1 MADIG
6 KAYVQIVPSAQ
17 GISGSISKVLGGEA
31 NSAGASAGSTIASK
45 IKGAIGA
52 AAIGMAL
59 KESILQGA
67 ALEQSIG
74 GIETLFKE
82 HSDAVI
88 KNASKAY
95 KTAGISANAYMEQ
108 ATSFSASLLQSLG
121 GDTAKAAK
129 YADMAITDMSD
140 NANKFGTD
148 IGRLQDAY
156 QGFAKQNYTMLD
168 NLKLGYGGTK
178 TEMERLLADAEKI
191 TGIKYDI
198 NNLSDVYSAIHVI
211 QEELDITGA
220 TALEASQTLTG
231 SFNAMKAAA
240 QDFMGNLV
248 LGRNVG
254 ESMAALAETAATF
267 LFDNLMP
274 ALGNVLMGLPVAIGA
289 LIQKGLP
296 KFLSSGSE
304 MITALANGIIKG
316 LPGFLNTVRTVIPK
330 AVQTITENLPNIL
343 SKGVEFI
350 TNFVNGILRKLPE
363 VIKTAGTVI
372 TSFLNGSQ
380 DNFPVVMQNGGE
392 LLGNLVKGIITNL
405 PAIISATIQVIGSIL
420 KTLADNFPAMV
431 KGGVELITGL
441 ASGLAGSV
449 LSKIKTA
456 MSKVKSAIL
465 TPITSARDS
474 IKNVIDKIKS
484 YFNTTLKFKGIK
496 LPHIKMSWDK
506 SGVIAQAAQLLGIPG
521 VPAFSVNWYKTGGI
535 FDDPSIIGVG
545 EAGAEAVVP
554 LDALWNKLDRF
565 VSDALS
571 QPSGGNAQILTGE
584 QIKEIV
590 VESATKV
597 AEGLIDAMSNV
608 KVEHTTNLNGKAV
621 AKGLAPLIDNRL
633 GRQAVLEGR
642 GV

>member
-17 GISGSISKVLGGEA
+17 GISGSISKMLGGEA
-31 NSAGASAGSTIASK
+31 ESAGTSAGSTIASK
-45 IKGAIGA
+45 IKGAITV
-52 AAIGMAL
+52 AAIGKVL
-59 KESILQGA
+59 KDSILQGA

-74 GIETLFKE
+74 GIETLFKK
-82 HSDAVI
+82 HSDTVI
-88 KNASKAY
+88 KNASQAY

-129 YADMAITDMSD
+129 YADMAIIDMSD
-140 NANKFGTD
+140 NANKMGTD
-148 IGRLQDAY
+148 IGRIQDAY
-156 QGFAKQNYTMLD
+156 QGFAKGNYTMLD

-178 TEMERLLADAEKI
+178 TEMERLLADAEKL

-211 QEELDITGA
+211 QEELGVTGT

-248 LGRNVG
+248 LGQNVG
-254 ESMAALAETAATF
+254 PSMVALAETAATF

-274 ALGNVLMGLPVAIGA
+274 AIGNIIAGLPTAIMA
-289 LIQKGLP
+289 LVQTGLP
-296 KFLSSGSE
+296 KFLQAGAE
-304 MITALANGIIKG
+304 MVVGLGNGIVKG
-316 LPGFLNTVRTVIPK
+316 LPNFLNTVRTTIPK
-330 AVQTITENLPNIL
+330 AIQTITENLPQVL
-343 SKGVEFI
+343 AKGVEFI
-350 TNFVNGILRKLPE
+350 TNFVSGILQKLPE

-372 TSFLNGSQ
+372 TSFLTGSQ

-405 PAIISATIQVIGSIL
+405 PEIISATIQVIGSIL

-441 ASGLAGSV
+441 ASGLAGDV

-456 MSKVKSAIL
+456 MGKVKSAVL
-465 TPITSARDS
+465 TPIENARDS
-474 IKNVIDKIKS
+474 IKNAIDKIKS
-484 YFNTTLKFKGIK
+484 FFDITLKFKGIK

-506 SGVIAQAAQLLGIPG
+506 SGVIAEAAKLLGVPG
-521 VPAFSVNWYKTGGI
+521 VPKFSVNWYKTGGI
-535 FDDPSIIGVG
+535 FDSPSIIGVG
-545 EAGAEAVVP
+545 EAGTEAVVP
-554 LDALWNKLDRF
+554 IDKLQAYVTDAVAAENGELLYVMKGIE
-565 VSDALS
+565 STLS
-571 QPSGGNAQILTGE
+571 QLKAELNNRE
-584 QIKEIV
+584 IKWNDRE
-590 VESATKV
+590 
-597 AEGLIDAMSNV
+597 
-608 KVEHTTNLNGKAV
+608 
-621 AKGLAPLIDNRL
+621 L
-633 GRQAVLEGR
+633 GRLVSKYA
-642 GV
+642 

>member
-17 GISGSISKVLGGEA
+17 GISGSISNVLGGEA
-31 NSAGASAGSTIASK
+31 SSAGASAGSTIASK

-82 HSDAVI
+82 HADTVI

-129 YADMAITDMSD
+129 QADMAITDMSD
-140 NANKFGTD
+140 NANKMGTD

-211 QEELDITGA
+211 QEELDITGT
-220 TALEASQTLTG
+220 TALEASQTLAG
-231 SFNAMKAAA
+231 SFGAMKAAA

-274 ALGNVLMGLPVAIGA
+274 ALGNVLTGLPTAIMA

-296 KFLSSGSE
+296 KFLKSGAE
-304 MITALANGIIKG
+304 MIKALGEGILKG
-316 LPGFLNTVRTVIPK
+316 LPKYIKTVQTVIPK
-330 AVQTITENLPNIL
+330 ALQTITKNLPKVL

-350 TNFVNGILRKLPE
+350 TKFVNGLLKKLPE
-363 VIKTAGTVI
+363 MSKASTTVM
-372 TSFLNGSQ
+372 TSLMGGIQ
-380 DNFPVVMQNGGE
+380 ENFPVIMRYGGE
-392 LLGNLVKGIITNL
+392 LIGNLIKGILKNL
-405 PAIISATIQVIGSIL
+405 PAIIGAIAKMMGELL
-420 KTLADNFPAMV
+420 KTIAGYIPAII

-465 TPITSARDS
+465 SPITSARDS
-474 IKNVIDKIKS
+474 IKSVIDKIKS
-484 YFNTTLKFKGIK
+484 FFNTTLKFKGMK
-496 LPHIKMSWDK
+496 LPHISMSWNK
-506 SGVIAQAAQLLGIPG
+506 KGVIAEAAKLLGIPG
-521 VPAFSVNWYKTGGI
+521 VPKFSVNWYKTGGI
-535 FDDPSIIGVG
+535 FDDPSVIGVG

-554 LDALWNKLDRF
+554 LDALWSKLDRF

-571 QPSGGNAQILTGE
+571 QPSGSNAQILTGE
-584 QIKEIV
+584 QIKDIV

>member
-17 GISGSISKVLGGEA
+17 GISGSISNVLGGEA
-31 NSAGASAGSTIASK
+31 TSAGASAGSTIASK

-82 HSDAVI
+82 HADTVI

-95 KTAGISANAYMEQ
+95 RTAGISANAYMEQ

-121 GDTAKAAK
+121 GDTKKAAE

-140 NANKFGTD
+140 NANKMGTD
-148 IGRLQDAY
+148 IARIQDAY

-211 QEELDITGA
+211 QEELGVTGT

-254 ESMAALAETAATF
+254 QSMAALAETAATF

-289 LIQKGLP
+289 LLQTGLP
-296 KFLSSGSE
+296 KFLSSGAE
-304 MITALANGIIKG
+304 MIEALGNGIIKG
-316 LPGFLNTVRTVIPK
+316 LPGFLKTVRTAVPK
-330 AVQTITENLPNIL
+330 AIETITKNLPKVL
-343 SKGVEFI
+343 STGVEFI
-350 TNFVNGILRKLPE
+350 TKFVTGILQRLPE
-363 VIKTAGTVI
+363 VIKTAGSVI
-372 TSFLNGSQ
+372 TSFIEGGKG
-380 DNFPVVMQNGGE
+380 NFPVLMEHGGE
-392 LLGNLVKGIITNL
+392 LLGNLIRGIIANL
-405 PAIISATIQVIGSIL
+405 PAIISAIAQVMGSLL
-420 KTLADNFPAMV
+420 KAIASYLPAMA
-431 KGGVELITGL
+431 KGGIELITGL

-449 LSKIKTA
+449 LEKIKTA
-456 MSKVKSAIL
+456 MGKVKSAIL
-465 TPITSARDS
+465 TPIENARDS
-474 IKNVIDKIKS
+474 IKSAVDKIKS
-484 YFNTTLKFKGIK
+484 FFNVTLTFKGIK
-496 LPHIKMSWDK
+496 LPHISMSWNK
-506 SGVIAQAAQLLGIPG
+506 SGVIAKAAKLLGIPG
-521 VPAFSVNWYKTGGI
+521 VPKFSVNWYKTGGI

-554 LDALWNKLDRF
+554 LDALWSKLDRF
-565 VSDALS
+565 VSNALS
-571 QPSGGNAQILTGE
+571 QPNGVGAQILTGE

-590 VESATKV
+590 VESATKIT
-597 AEGLIDAMSNV
+597 EGLIDAMSNV
-608 KVEHTTNLNGKAV
+608 TVEHTTNLNGKAV

>member
-1 MADIG
+1 MTDIG
-6 KAYVQIVPSAQ
+6 KAYVQIVPSAK
-17 GISGSISKVLGGEA
+17 GISGSISNVLGGEA
-31 NSAGASAGSTIASK
+31 DSAGASAGSTIASK

-74 GIETLFKE
+74 GIQTLFKD
-82 HSDAVI
+82 HADAVI
-88 KNASKAY
+88 KNASQAY
-95 KTAGISANAYMEQ
+95 RTAGISANAYMEQ

-121 GDTAKAAK
+121 GDTKKAAE

-140 NANKFGTD
+140 NANKMGTD
-148 IGRLQDAY
+148 ITRIQDAY

-211 QEELDITGA
+211 QEELGVTGT

-248 LGRNVG
+248 LGQNVKS
-254 ESMAALAETAATF
+254 SMVALADTASTF

-274 ALGNVLMGLPVAIGA
+274 ALGNIITGLPVAIGA
-289 LIQKGLP
+289 FIQSGLP
-296 KFLSSGSE
+296 KLLSSGAE
-304 MITALANGIIKG
+304 MITSLGNGIIKG
-316 LPGFLNTVRTVIPK
+316 LPGFLSTVQTVIPN
-330 AVQTITENLPNIL
+330 AVQTITKNLPQVL

-350 TNFVNGILRKLPE
+350 SKFASGILRNLPE
-363 VIKTAGTVI
+363 MIQTAGSVI
-372 TSFLNGSQ
+372 TNFISGIQ
-380 DNFPVVMQNGGE
+380 QNFPTIIGKGGE
-392 LLGNLVKGIITNL
+392 LLGNLARGIIKNL
-405 PAIISATIQVIGSIL
+405 PAILSAIVQVMGSLL
-420 KTLADNFPAMV
+420 KSLASYVPTMV
-431 KGGVELITGL
+431 KSGIALITGL
-441 ASGLAGSV
+441 ASGLAGNA
-449 LSKIKTA
+449 LSKIK
-456 MSKVKSAIL
+456 SAIE
-465 TPITSARDS
+465 
-474 IKNVIDKIKS
+474 KIKS
-484 YFNTTLKFKGIK
+484 FFNITLKFKGIK
-496 LPHIKMSWDK
+496 LPHISMSWNT
-506 SGVIAQAAQLLGIPG
+506 SGAIAKAAQLLGIPG
-521 VPAFSVNWYKTGGI
+521 VPKFSVSWYKTGGI

-554 LDALWNKLDRF
+554 LDALWSKLDRF
-565 VSDALS
+565 IGNALS
-571 QPSGGNAQILTGE
+571 QPSGTNAQILTGE

-608 KVEHTTNLNGKAV
+608 TVEHTTNLNGKAV
-621 AKGLAPLIDNRL
+621 AKGLAPLIDSRL